1 VIVFW
6 VMPNPIV
13 QPVRR
18 TTSGPIVNIVWHPV
32 RVKDMVCVT
41 PTETVS
47 VSPVT
52 MALIVVPVLPTTI
65 LTLSAVI
72 VTPPRAMEGVC
83 VAIRVGVSVMI
94 LTPVQI
100 VPNARRAIM
109 IGLLVEFVVPSTP
122 VRDMVPVTIKVFVR
136 VTANSR
142 DLHVILVP
150 RIIGAIQSASS
161 VILLR
166 VVMASVWAMEL
177 VPALPI
183 LQAHTVK
190 LVRLGGMDPYA
201 ILLVMLPTVTVVIV
215 MSTECVCV
223 RLVGRVPN
231 VMHARMIIMGLS
243 VPTVWLRP
251 LVIITVPVVN
261 MENAFVMRLTAQNP
275 IVRNVIL
282 SRVMYRL
289 VTDDVDSVA
298 MVLAQ
303 GTECVWRVCVS
314 VLPTEMAM
322 SVKYVPL
329 GTTVPFVN
337 NVRVR

>member
-1 VIVFW
+1 
-6 VMPNPIV
+6 
-13 QPVRR
+13 
-18 TTSGPIVNIVWHPV
+18 
-32 RVKDMVCVT
+32 
-41 PTETVS
+41 
-47 VSPVT
+47 
-52 MALIVVPVLPTTI
+52 
-65 LTLSAVI
+65 
-72 VTPPRAMEGVC
+72 
-83 VAIRVGVSVMI
+83 
-94 LTPVQI
+94 
-100 VPNARRAIM
+100 
-109 IGLLVEFVVPSTP
+109 
-122 VRDMVPVTIKVFVR
+122 
-136 VTANSR
+136 
-142 DLHVILVP
+142 
-150 RIIGAIQSASS
+150 
-161 VILLR
+161 
-166 VVMASVWAMEL
+166 
-177 VPALPI
+177 
-183 LQAHTVK
+183 
-190 LVRLGGMDPYA
+190 
-201 ILLVMLPTVTVVIV
+201 
-215 MSTECVCV
+215 
-223 RLVGRVPN
+223 
-231 VMHARMIIMGLS
+231 MGLS